1 MAAATASRD
10 EERRQGDGGGQRE
23 RGRGRGGRGLGR
35 RRRRRGALGGVRVV
49 VLVEAQPVHVAL
61 DGLAVV
67 VFQPVAQARGQLGGF
82 LLPPQDVDGVLAA
95 GAALF
100 AVEHGAAVVVVVLE
114 GGGAE
119 GVGGADPLGHAAGY
133 DGLVDGLNHLGA
145 ADLGAE
151 FLVLAVLVAAVAL
164 ERNKSKE
171 AVVMEMHTGFF
182 LRSRNFLS

>member
-35 RRRRRGALGGVRVV
+35 RWRRRRG
-49 VLVEAQPVHVAL
+49 AL

-67 VFQPVAQARGQLGGF
+67 VLQAVTQARGQLGGF

-164 ERNKSKE
+164 ERKKSEE
-171 AVVMEMHTGFF
+171 AVVIEVHTGFF
-182 LRSRNFLS
+182 LRSPNFLS

>member
-67 VFQPVAQARGQLGGF
+67 VLQAVTQARGQLGGF

-164 ERNKSKE
+164 ERKKSEE
-171 AVVMEMHTGFF
+171 AVVIEVHTGFF
-182 LRSRNFLS
+182 LRSPNFLS